1 MKKNI
6 ILLLLLSFSFVAA
19 QRFEIV
25 SGKMSNLNGITAFNV
40 AFDYTDLKVHD
51 FETEEAYLAEKMDKR
66 KESEGKSEQFK
77 KDWYNDRENKY
88 EPKFIESFNKRF
100 EKGEIKC
107 EKNKD
112 LKYTM
117 NIKTTWIYPGYSV
130 VAGSDPA
137 KISATITFFET
148 ANPNNILLV
157 IEFDKSIGLK
167 QGTFDFDQG
176 YRIAGAYE
184 KLAKNMT
191 MQLKR
196 FL

>member
-1 MKKNI
+1 MKKNL
-6 ILLLLLSFSFVAA
+6 ILLSLLLANIISA
-19 QRFEIV
+19 QRYNLL
-25 SGKMSNLNGITAFNV
+25 SGDFKNLKGISEYNII
-40 AFDYTDLKVHD
+40 FDYKELKVYD
-51 FETEEAYLAEKMDKR
+51 FDTEETYLAEKINKR
-66 KESEGKSEQFK
+66 KENEGKSETFK
-77 KDWYNDRENKY
+77 KDWYQDRENKY
-88 EPKFIESFNKRF
+88 EPTFIESFNKRF

-137 KISATITFFET
+137 KISATVAVFET
-148 ANPNNILLV
+148 AHPDKILLV
-157 IEFDKSIGLK
+157 IAFDKSIGLK

-184 KLAKNMT
+184 KLAKNIT